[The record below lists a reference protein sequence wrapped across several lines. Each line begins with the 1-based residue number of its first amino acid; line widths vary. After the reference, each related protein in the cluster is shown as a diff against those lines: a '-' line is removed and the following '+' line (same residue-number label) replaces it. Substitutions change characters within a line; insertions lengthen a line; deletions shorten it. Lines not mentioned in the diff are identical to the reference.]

1 MTTPLKEMT
10 MMNLI
15 IVKKEDTSNRVAS
28 DRWNPWKPLKTP
40 EMVDTP
46 EKVLETSWKLGLLK
60 LAVRNNDIESQKNLA
75 CFQTYRTVVCK
86 GELSVYKDVLESRK
100 IGRAFKLVNPKHEDQ
115 ASVRNAN
122 SLSLN

>member
-1 MTTPLKEMT
+1 
-10 MMNLI
+10 MNLI

-28 DRWNPWKPLKTP
+28 DCWNPWKPLKTP

-75 CFQTYRTVVCK
+75 CFQTYRTVVYK
-86 GELSVYKDVLESRK
+86 GELHCLQGCFRK
-100 IGRAFKLVNPKHEDQ
+100 
-115 ASVRNAN
+115 
-122 SLSLN
+122 